1 MQPTI
6 ARRVF
11 ELELERAHLRAMRA
25 VASRGTAVAPSPDDD
40 VAGRISSE
48 LDAIEAAIGEV
59 TSGVA
64 DLPMI
69 EIAERFALT
78 LGEADFLWTAVAMA
92 AEPRMITHAQALV
105 GSEARRGLSMSLYAV
120 LADLDGASSRAL
132 ALRMSPSHPLLRYR
146 LLDSIEEG
154 YLHSAAALSVSSR
167 LVSYLAGGDEIDEL
181 LMASGGR
188 INLPEQPIF
197 DEEQEKALRRIAE
210 GLSAAESVV
219 IVIEGPVGSGRR
231 TAAAML
237 AARANAEVL
246 SVDLKRVA
254 PNVAAIEAALVAL
267 RRDCLLRGALPLVAE
282 VDDLGDLHHD
292 GGARIRVLARMLD
305 NTPGAVVVTT
315 TRAGIELGV
324 QRGLLRVRWPV
335 ADTATRRTLWRQF
348 VGADADAMG
357 AGLDEISM
365 RFRLGAGG
373 IERAASV
380 ARLLASS
387 RGDDATLEVG
397 DLIAGVSNNIAERLG
412 DLARRV
418 EVKQNWDDL
427 VLSQDLIDQIN
438 ALIARVKHAHK
449 VYEEWGFSKK
459 AARGIGVPAL
469 FSGPP
474 GTGKTMV
481 AGIIARELD
490 LELLQVDLSQ
500 VVSKWIGETEKQ
512 LSKVFDAAEAGHAL
526 LLFDEADALFA
537 KRSTD
542 PKGATD
548 RYANLEVNYLLQ
560 RIESFGGLTILTT
573 NLDSSL
579 DKALRRRL
587 ASHIVYY
594 APDENER
601 EELWR
606 RILFTGSA
614 PTKGELDFEELAH
627 TFPDMTGAN
636 IRNAVLAAAFLAASE
651 GVEITQDHLERAGKG
666 EYRTMGRMMR

>member
-418 EVKQNWDDL
+418 EVKQT
-427 VLSQDLIDQIN
+427 
-438 ALIARVKHAHK
+438 
-449 VYEEWGFSKK
+449 
-459 AARGIGVPAL
+459 
-469 FSGPP
+469 
-474 GTGKTMV
+474 GTTW
-481 AGIIARELD
+481 
-490 LELLQVDLSQ
+490 SC
-500 VVSKWIGETEKQ
+500 
-512 LSKVFDAAEAGHAL
+512 
-526 LLFDEADALFA
+526 
-537 KRSTD
+537 
-542 PKGATD
+542 P
-548 RYANLEVNYLLQ
+548 
-560 RIESFGGLTILTT
+560 
-573 NLDSSL
+573 
-579 DKALRRRL
+579 
-587 ASHIVYY
+587 
-594 APDENER
+594 
-601 EELWR
+601 
-606 RILFTGSA
+606 
-614 PTKGELDFEELAH
+614 
-627 TFPDMTGAN
+627 
-636 IRNAVLAAAFLAASE
+636 
-651 GVEITQDHLERAGKG
+651 
-666 EYRTMGRMMR
+666 RT